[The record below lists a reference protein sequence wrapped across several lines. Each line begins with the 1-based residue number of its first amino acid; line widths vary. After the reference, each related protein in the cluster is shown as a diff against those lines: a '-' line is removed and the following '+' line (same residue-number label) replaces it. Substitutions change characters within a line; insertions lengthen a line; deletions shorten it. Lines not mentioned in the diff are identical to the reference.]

1 MDGAIPSNSPCTNG
15 ACYNKLQVTISYKAN
30 SSQNQG
36 GKNKMRRPSVT
47 RTISTLNITVLGM
60 DTVTC
65 EPMTK
70 TYPVYESEA
79 PKDEAKL
86 FNYIR
91 KMYET
96 DTFKISAI
104 TDKKAVTKT
113 YRMSLTKYIEESE
126 EVITDKV
133 DTAQ

>member
-1 MDGAIPSNSPCTNG
+1 
-15 ACYNKLQVTISYKAN
+15 
-30 SSQNQG
+30 
-36 GKNKMRRPSVT
+36 MRKPSVT

-60 DTVTC
+60 DIVSC

-70 TYPVYESEA
+70 TYPIYESEA

-96 DTFKISAI
+96 DTFKVSAI
-104 TDKKAVTKT
+104 TEKKAVTKT
-113 YRMSLTKYIEESE
+113 YTMPLSKYIEEAE
-126 EVITDKV
+126 EVSTDKV
-133 DTAQ
+133 DKADNAQ

>member
-1 MDGAIPSNSPCTNG
+1 
-15 ACYNKLQVTISYKAN
+15 
-30 SSQNQG
+30 
-36 GKNKMRRPSVT
+36 MRKPAVT

-60 DTVTC
+60 DTVSC

-104 TDKKAVTKT
+104 TNKAADTKT
-113 YRMSLTKYIEESE
+113 YSMPLSKYIAEAE
-126 EVITDKV
+126 EVITGKAVDETNAQ

>member
-1 MDGAIPSNSPCTNG
+1 MRKPS
-15 ACYNKLQVTISYKAN
+15 I
-30 SSQNQG
+30 
-36 GKNKMRRPSVT
+36 T
-47 RTISTLNITVLGM
+47 RTISALNITVLGM

-65 EPMTK
+65 EPMTM

-104 TDKKAVTKT
+104 TDKKVVTKT
-113 YRMSLTKYIEESE
+113 YRMSLTKYIEEAE

-133 DTAQ
+133 DTADTAQ

>member
-1 MDGAIPSNSPCTNG
+1 
-15 ACYNKLQVTISYKAN
+15 
-30 SSQNQG
+30 
-36 GKNKMRRPSVT
+36 MRKPSVT

-60 DTVTC
+60 DTVLC
-65 EPMTK
+65 EPMTR
-70 TYPVYESEA
+70 TYPIYESEA

-91 KMYET
+91 RMYET

-104 TDKKAVTKT
+104 TGKEAVTKT
-113 YRMSLTKYIEESE
+113 YAMPLDKYIEGAE
-126 EVITDKV
+126 EVTTQKVDKA

>member
-1 MDGAIPSNSPCTNG
+1 
-15 ACYNKLQVTISYKAN
+15 
-30 SSQNQG
+30 
-36 GKNKMRRPSVT
+36 MRKPSVT
-47 RTISTLNITVLGM
+47 RTISTINITVLGM

-113 YRMSLTKYIEESE
+113 YTMTLKKYIEEAE
-126 EVITDKV
+126 EVITDKA

>member
-1 MDGAIPSNSPCTNG
+1 MRKPS
-15 ACYNKLQVTISYKAN
+15 I
-30 SSQNQG
+30 
-36 GKNKMRRPSVT
+36 T
-47 RTISTLNITVLGM
+47 RTISTLNITVIGM
-60 DTVTC
+60 DVVTC
-65 EPMTK
+65 EAMTK

-104 TDKKAVTKT
+104 TDKKAVTNT
-113 YRMSLTKYIEESE
+113 YRMSLTKFIEEAE
-126 EVITDKV
+126 KVDKA

>member
-1 MDGAIPSNSPCTNG
+1 
-15 ACYNKLQVTISYKAN
+15 
-30 SSQNQG
+30 
-36 GKNKMRRPSVT
+36 MRIPSVT
-47 RTISTLNITVLGM
+47 RTISTLNITVLGI

-113 YRMSLTKYIEESE
+113 YRMSLTKYIEEAE

-133 DTAQ
+133 NTADTAQ

>member
-1 MDGAIPSNSPCTNG
+1 
-15 ACYNKLQVTISYKAN
+15 
-30 SSQNQG
+30 
-36 GKNKMRRPSVT
+36 MRIPSVT
-47 RTISTLNITVLGM
+47 RTIRTLNITVIGM
-60 DTVTC
+60 DIVSC
-65 EPMTK
+65 EPITK

-96 DTFKISAI
+96 DSFKISAI

-113 YRMSLTKYIEESE
+113 YTMPLSKYIAEAEVVEED
-126 EVITDKV
+126 TAHTADTADTA

>member
-1 MDGAIPSNSPCTNG
+1 
-15 ACYNKLQVTISYKAN
+15 
-30 SSQNQG
+30 
-36 GKNKMRRPSVT
+36 MRKPSVT
-47 RTISTLNITVLGM
+47 RTITTLNITIIGM
-60 DTVTC
+60 DVVTC

-70 TYPVYESEA
+70 SYPVYESEA

-104 TDKKAVTKT
+104 TEKKTVTKT
-113 YRMSLTKYIEESE
+113 YTMPLSKFIEEAE
-126 EVITDKV
+126 EVKADKADKA

>member
-1 MDGAIPSNSPCTNG
+1 MRKPS
-15 ACYNKLQVTISYKAN
+15 I
-30 SSQNQG
+30 
-36 GKNKMRRPSVT
+36 T

-60 DTVTC
+60 DTVSC

-86 FNYIR
+86 FSYIR

-104 TDKKAVTKT
+104 TEMKPVTKT
-113 YRMSLTKYIEESE
+113 YTMPLSKYIDEAE
-126 EVITDKV
+126 EVKTDTADTA

>member
-1 MDGAIPSNSPCTNG
+1 
-15 ACYNKLQVTISYKAN
+15 
-30 SSQNQG
+30 
-36 GKNKMRRPSVT
+36 MRKPSVT
-47 RTISTLNITVLGM
+47 RTISALMITVIGM
-60 DTVTC
+60 DITSC
-65 EPMTK
+65 EPMTM
-70 TYPVYESEA
+70 TYPIYESEA

-104 TDKKAVTKT
+104 TDKTVVTKT
-113 YRMSLTKYIEESE
+113 YTMPLSKYIKEAE
-126 EVITDKV
+126 EVSTNKVDKA

>member
-1 MDGAIPSNSPCTNG
+1 
-15 ACYNKLQVTISYKAN
+15 
-30 SSQNQG
+30 
-36 GKNKMRRPSVT
+36 MRRPSVT
-47 RTISTLNITVLGM
+47 RTISTLNITVIGM
-60 DTVTC
+60 DIVTC
-65 EPMTK
+65 EPMTM
-70 TYPVYESEA
+70 TFPVYESEA

-104 TDKKAVTKT
+104 TDKTPVTKT
-113 YRMSLTKYIEESE
+113 YTMPLSKYIEEAE
-126 EVITDKV
+126 EVKTHKA

>member
-1 MDGAIPSNSPCTNG
+1 
-15 ACYNKLQVTISYKAN
+15 
-30 SSQNQG
+30 
-36 GKNKMRRPSVT
+36 MRKPSVT
-47 RTISTLNITVLGM
+47 RSINTLNVTVLGM
-60 DTVTC
+60 DIVTC

-96 DTFKISAI
+96 DNFKISAI

-113 YRMSLTKYIEESE
+113 YTMSLAKYIEEAD

-133 DTAQ
+133 DKADTAQ

>member
-1 MDGAIPSNSPCTNG
+1 
-15 ACYNKLQVTISYKAN
+15 
-30 SSQNQG
+30 
-36 GKNKMRRPSVT
+36 MRKPSVT
-47 RTISTLNITVLGM
+47 RTISTINITVLGM
-60 DTVTC
+60 DTVSC
-65 EPMTK
+65 ELMTK
-70 TYPVYESEA
+70 TYPIYESEA

-104 TDKKAVTKT
+104 TGKMSGTKT
-113 YRMSLTKYIEESE
+113 YSMPLSKYIEEAE
-126 EVITDKV
+126 EVKTVKVDKA

>member
-1 MDGAIPSNSPCTNG
+1 
-15 ACYNKLQVTISYKAN
+15 
-30 SSQNQG
+30 
-36 GKNKMRRPSVT
+36 MRKPSVT
-47 RTISTLNITVLGM
+47 RTITTLNITVLGM

-65 EPMTK
+65 EPITK
-70 TYPVYESEA
+70 TYPIYKSEV

-104 TDKKAVTKT
+104 TDKKTVTKT
-113 YRMSLTKYIEESE
+113 YSMPLSKYIEEAE
-126 EVITDKV
+126 EVKTDKV
-133 DTAQ
+133 DKADKADTAQ

>member
-1 MDGAIPSNSPCTNG
+1 
-15 ACYNKLQVTISYKAN
+15 
-30 SSQNQG
+30 
-36 GKNKMRRPSVT
+36 MRKPSVT

-60 DTVTC
+60 DTVSC
-65 EPMTK
+65 EPVTK
-70 TYPVYESEA
+70 TYPIYESEA

-104 TDKKAVTKT
+104 VDKTAVTKT
-113 YRMSLTKYIEESE
+113 YSMSLSKYIDEAE
-126 EVITDKV
+126 EVKVYKADKADKA

>member
-1 MDGAIPSNSPCTNG
+1 MRKPS
-15 ACYNKLQVTISYKAN
+15 I
-30 SSQNQG
+30 
-36 GKNKMRRPSVT
+36 T
-47 RTISTLNITVLGM
+47 RSINTLNITVLGM
-60 DTVTC
+60 DTVSC
-65 EPMTK
+65 EPMNK

-104 TDKKAVTKT
+104 TDKKSVTKT
-113 YRMSLTKYIEESE
+113 YTMPLNKYIEEAD
-126 EVITDKV
+126 EVKTDKV
-133 DTAQ
+133 DKVDKAQ

>member
-1 MDGAIPSNSPCTNG
+1 
-15 ACYNKLQVTISYKAN
+15 
-30 SSQNQG
+30 
-36 GKNKMRRPSVT
+36 MRKPSVT

-60 DTVTC
+60 STVSC
-65 EPMTK
+65 EPMTR
-70 TYPVYESEA
+70 TFPIYESEA

-86 FNYIR
+86 FKYIR

-104 TDKKAVTKT
+104 IDKELVTKT
-113 YRMSLTKYIEESE
+113 YTMPLSKYIEEAE
-126 EVITDKV
+126 EVATDKSLDETKTPATA

>member
-1 MDGAIPSNSPCTNG
+1 
-15 ACYNKLQVTISYKAN
+15 
-30 SSQNQG
+30 
-36 GKNKMRRPSVT
+36 MRKPSVT

-60 DTVTC
+60 DTVSC

-70 TYPVYESEA
+70 TYPIYESEA

-91 KMYET
+91 KLYET

-104 TDKKAVTKT
+104 TAKTSVTKT
-113 YRMSLTKYIEESE
+113 YRMPLSMYIEEAE
-126 EVITDKV
+126 EVTTDKAV
-133 DTAQ
+133 KADKEDKADTAQ

>member
-1 MDGAIPSNSPCTNG
+1 
-15 ACYNKLQVTISYKAN
+15 
-30 SSQNQG
+30 
-36 GKNKMRRPSVT
+36 MRKPSVT

-60 DTVTC
+60 DVVSC

-86 FNYIR
+86 FDYIR

-104 TDKKAVTKT
+104 TEKKLVTKT
-113 YRMSLTKYIEESE
+113 YTMPLSKYIEEAE
-126 EVITDKV
+126 EVSADKV
-133 DTAQ
+133 DKADNAQ

>member
-1 MDGAIPSNSPCTNG
+1 
-15 ACYNKLQVTISYKAN
+15 
-30 SSQNQG
+30 
-36 GKNKMRRPSVT
+36 MRKPSVT
-47 RTISTLNITVLGM
+47 RTISALNITVLGM
-60 DTVTC
+60 DTVLC
-65 EPMTK
+65 EPVTR
-70 TYPVYESEA
+70 TYPIYESEA

-104 TDKKAVTKT
+104 TGKVAVTKT
-113 YRMSLTKYIEESE
+113 YSMSLSKYIEEAE
-126 EVITDKV
+126 EVTTRKVDETQTEDKA

>member
-1 MDGAIPSNSPCTNG
+1 MRKPC
-15 ACYNKLQVTISYKAN
+15 I
-30 SSQNQG
+30 
-36 GKNKMRRPSVT
+36 T
-47 RTISTLNITVLGM
+47 RTISTLNITVLGI

-104 TDKKAVTKT
+104 TDKKAVTNT
-113 YRMSLTKYIEESE
+113 YRMSLIKYIEEAE
-126 EVITDKV
+126 EVKTA

>member
-1 MDGAIPSNSPCTNG
+1 
-15 ACYNKLQVTISYKAN
+15 
-30 SSQNQG
+30 
-36 GKNKMRRPSVT
+36 MRKPTVT
-47 RTISTLNITVLGM
+47 RTIRTLNITVLGM
-60 DTVTC
+60 DTVSC

-91 KMYET
+91 NMYET

-113 YRMSLTKYIEESE
+113 YTMLLSKYIEEAE
-126 EVITDKV
+126 EITDKADKA

>member
-1 MDGAIPSNSPCTNG
+1 
-15 ACYNKLQVTISYKAN
+15 
-30 SSQNQG
+30 
-36 GKNKMRRPSVT
+36 MRKPSVT
-47 RTISTLNITVLGM
+47 RTISTLNITVLGL
-60 DTVTC
+60 DVVSC

-70 TYPVYESEA
+70 IYPVYESEA

-104 TDKKAVTKT
+104 TDKTAVTKT
-113 YRMSLTKYIEESE
+113 YSMPLSKYIEEAE
-126 EVITDKV
+126 EVLEVKKGKAEDETKISG
-133 DTAQ
+133 TAQ

>member
-1 MDGAIPSNSPCTNG
+1 
-15 ACYNKLQVTISYKAN
+15 
-30 SSQNQG
+30 
-36 GKNKMRRPSVT
+36 MRKPSVT

-60 DTVTC
+60 DVVSC
-65 EPMTK
+65 EPMTM
-70 TYPVYESEA
+70 TYPIYESEA

-96 DTFKISAI
+96 DNFKISAI
-104 TDKKAVTKT
+104 TGKEAVTKT
-113 YRMSLTKYIEESE
+113 YSMPLSKYIREAE
-126 EVITDKV
+126 EVTTHKVDKA

>member
-1 MDGAIPSNSPCTNG
+1 
-15 ACYNKLQVTISYKAN
+15 
-30 SSQNQG
+30 
-36 GKNKMRRPSVT
+36 MRKPSVT
-47 RTISTLNITVLGM
+47 RTISTLNITVIGM
-60 DTVTC
+60 DIVTC
-65 EPMTK
+65 EPMTM

-113 YRMSLTKYIEESE
+113 YSMPVSYTHLRAHET
-126 EVITDKV
+126 
-133 DTAQ
+133 

>member
-1 MDGAIPSNSPCTNG
+1 
-15 ACYNKLQVTISYKAN
+15 
-30 SSQNQG
+30 
-36 GKNKMRRPSVT
+36 MRKPSVT

-60 DTVTC
+60 DTVSC

-104 TDKKAVTKT
+104 TDKKTVTRT
-113 YRMSLTKYIEESE
+113 YTMPLSQYIEEAD
-126 EVITDKV
+126 EVIIDKADTA

>member
-1 MDGAIPSNSPCTNG
+1 
-15 ACYNKLQVTISYKAN
+15 
-30 SSQNQG
+30 
-36 GKNKMRRPSVT
+36 MRKPSVT
-47 RTISTLNITVLGM
+47 RTIRTLNITALGM
-60 DTVTC
+60 DIVSC

-70 TYPVYESEA
+70 TYPIYESEV

-86 FNYIR
+86 LNYIR

-104 TDKKAVTKT
+104 TDKTAVTKT
-113 YRMSLTKYIEESE
+113 YSMPLIKYMEEAE
-126 EVITDKV
+126 EVKKDKV